1 MALPLPLLVWLV
13 SLHTLKHRKHRIDV
27 SREAASES
35 DVAADDDVA
44 RGAKVWALVRVS
56 QIRIYHAMLK
66 IPAEV
71 KRQLKFWQQVTD
83 KSLHGEAFLFDIEE
97 VIPFPEPVDVQQFG
111 ESRFRSF
118 IAQLELEQGP
128 RLWNALGAA
137 ISENAWAGT
146 EPPNLVLRAAEP
158 YIKKV
163 LNKTWDTILLPHL
176 PSKKG
181 EGTSGVTVGWDLL
194 GCRPSD
200 VPAIP
205 DYVRSFP
212 DRKECLD
219 LSPSVV
225 DSAIDMLQS
234 YASSVLQE
242 TSIFDNVAEYD
253 AVQRCVAAFQA
264 LLEGLDPSAFAR
276 SAREMTGKGN
286 ALWSSSRRPYQAAF
300 LVKAVTMASL
310 LQNSSSMIEVLRQAA
325 AMILPEVLHSS
336 FKAMLDSCKHCVP
349 HASTISRWKL
359 LLDGGFM
366 LLQRRLNERLH
377 SEIASSGAGGVC
389 RFLMADAS
397 TQHGRE
403 FEHIMLSNIRK
414 ADLARLYRGMCSLL
428 DQWRLGFISSGDSD
442 LQLGPKNFGRS

>member
-194 GCRPSD
+194 GCRP
-200 VPAIP
+200 
-205 DYVRSFP
+205 
-212 DRKECLD
+212 
-219 LSPSVV
+219 
-225 DSAIDMLQS
+225 
-234 YASSVLQE
+234 
-242 TSIFDNVAEYD
+242 
-253 AVQRCVAAFQA
+253 QRCASHSGLCFVLFQI
-264 LLEGLDPSAFAR
+264 AR
-276 SAREMTGKGN
+276 N
-286 ALWSSSRRPYQAAF
+286 
-300 LVKAVTMASL
+300 V
-310 LQNSSSMIEVLRQAA
+310 
-325 AMILPEVLHSS
+325 
-336 FKAMLDSCKHCVP
+336 
-349 HASTISRWKL
+349 
-359 LLDGGFM
+359 
-366 LLQRRLNERLH
+366 
-377 SEIASSGAGGVC
+377 
-389 RFLMADAS
+389 
-397 TQHGRE
+397 
-403 FEHIMLSNIRK
+403 
-414 ADLARLYRGMCSLL
+414 
-428 DQWRLGFISSGDSD
+428 
-442 LQLGPKNFGRS
+442 